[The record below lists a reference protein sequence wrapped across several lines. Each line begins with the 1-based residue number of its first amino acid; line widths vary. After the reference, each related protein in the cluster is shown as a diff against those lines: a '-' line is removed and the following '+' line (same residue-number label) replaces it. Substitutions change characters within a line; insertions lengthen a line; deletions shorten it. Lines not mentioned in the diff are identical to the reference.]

1 MPESIVFRCLAAIRE
16 FLNDDEVPEVAGQ
29 GIRLLPGPLLAEAVD
44 AIVDL
49 PETYG
54 PTLLLGAIA
63 PDLPPQHR
71 EIAMK
76 KILSDAQQ
84 VPARR
89 AVLAQATKAWPAR
102 LQLAELATI
111 RRCFDR
117 LDLDDCFDLLATALP
132 LLERIAGEAVH
143 EQCLDGVRTVQRWWP
158 QVAG

>member
-54 PTLLLGAIA
+54 PTLAASTASTWTTALI
-63 PDLPPQHR
+63 
-71 EIAMK
+71 
-76 KILSDAQQ
+76 S
-84 VPARR
+84 
-89 AVLAQATKAWPAR
+89 WPR
-102 LQLAELATI
+102 L
-111 RRCFDR
+111 
-117 LDLDDCFDLLATALP
+117 LP